1 MEPPYNEEPRHWQ
14 NLFAITR
21 FRYIEVLFHV
31 FCCYWG
37 KQNPSLYRG
46 LRYIEVPLYWNVSS
60 WDAVASF
67 IGNTAFSL
75 TLSVSTLRNRRIVLV
90 HQHGRHFI
98 VLNTIRP
105 RWRHVKNALLRLG
118 RFSSPKQSHSSI
130 RENTDP
136 VSRETVKCSMS
147 GSCLTYST
155 IIRRMLF
162 VISGFRCKS
171 GLSWFHYTSEPP
183 WHQLQSATTD
193 PKHYNFPNKAW

>member
-90 HQHGRHFI
+90 HQHGRCVI
-98 VLNTIRP
+98 VLEHHTAAMTSCE
-105 RWRHVKNALLRLG
+105 KC
-118 RFSSPKQSHSSI
+118 SI
-130 RENTDP
+130 KTLSIFVAQTVPQFN
-136 VSRETVKCSMS
+136 SREHRSSLKGDRKMFNVRVLFNIFYYNKKNV
-147 GSCLTYST
+147 
-155 IIRRMLF
+155 IRHIGVSL
-162 VISGFRCKS
+162 
-171 GLSWFHYTSEPP
+171 
-183 WHQLQSATTD
+183 
-193 PKHYNFPNKAW
+193 